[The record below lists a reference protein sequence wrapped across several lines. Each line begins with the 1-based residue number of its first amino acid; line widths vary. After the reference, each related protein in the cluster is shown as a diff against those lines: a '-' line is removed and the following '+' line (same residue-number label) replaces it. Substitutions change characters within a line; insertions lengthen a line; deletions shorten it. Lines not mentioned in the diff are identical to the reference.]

1 MKTIE
6 EYIKTLSLEEKASQL
21 YQTAAIYLKAT
32 EAENTGVVDGIYLSK
47 EQLYNVGS
55 ILNFSNVSG
64 TIVPKIEAKITT
76 ANNDNDTAKV
86 ITMLSKKNRL

>member
-55 ILNFSNVSG
+55 ILNFSNAREVKELSDRPNG
-64 TIVPKIEAKITT
+64 AKCVKYGATELRITEMKKI
-76 ANNDNDTAKV
+76 
-86 ITMLSKKNRL
+86 